1 MILEKG
7 GDCVWKREVF
17 MWAQWSVDLGSAD
30 PLEEAIDKQIQQ
42 SLVRVR
48 FEVLSKES
56 DLEFWTGRQGLG
68 QGEL

>member
-1 MILEKG
+1 M
-7 GDCVWKREVF
+7 
-17 MWAQWSVDLGSAD
+17 DLGRAD

-56 DLEFWTGRQGLG
+56 DLEF
-68 QGEL
+68 